1 MKYTILSELVG
12 TPGAQFH
19 PEEGTNIEA
28 LIEGGF
34 IKADKETKTAKS
46 ED

>member
-12 TPGAQFH
+12 TPGTEFI
-19 PEEGTNIEA
+19 PEEGVNVQA
-28 LIEGGF
+28 LIEGEF
-34 IKADKETKTAKS
+34 IKADKETKTAKT